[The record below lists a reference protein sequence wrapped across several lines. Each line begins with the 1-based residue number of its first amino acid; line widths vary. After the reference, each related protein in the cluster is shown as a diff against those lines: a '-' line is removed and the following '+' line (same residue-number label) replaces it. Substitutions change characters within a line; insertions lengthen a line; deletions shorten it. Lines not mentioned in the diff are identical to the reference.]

1 MKKATPQESFDKFV
15 LKVEKKLLNI
25 DALREKDEDD
35 LKDKLY
41 VHRTTM
47 ERQDEKITL
56 IQEEMKEHV
65 AKLKYLDQ
73 YQREMSIDLTKTQKE
88 LDGKETVAN
97 HQDLL
102 TRFNKFSCIE
112 TIEILDTKYIPKMEG
127 FCQKLDEYLFSNQ
140 EVRDCI

>member
-1 MKKATPQESFDKFV
+1 MVALISKVQVHESSKANQSDYDSLRQYVMKKATPQESFDKFV

-102 TRFNKFSCIE
+102 T
-112 TIEILDTKYIPKMEG
+112 
-127 FCQKLDEYLFSNQ
+127 
-140 EVRDCI
+140 